1 MLGYAF
7 RVVMNLIQNRT
18 YRGELLRTLVKLY
31 RGLTTPDYV
40 QMCQC
45 LIFLD
50 EPMAVADILGKN
62 RVSLVFIS
70 SKLIISLVEDE
81 IFIASNLIVE
91 DIFQLQD

>member
-50 EPMAVADILGKN
+50 EPMAVADILGKC
-62 RVSLVFIS
+62 RVSLVFII
-70 SKLIISLVEDE
+70 SKLIEVE
-81 IFIASNLIVE
+81 IFIASNLTAR

>member
-50 EPMAVADILGKN
+50 EPMAVADILGEHTN
-62 RVSLVFIS
+62 
-70 SKLIISLVEDE
+70 
-81 IFIASNLIVE
+81 ANT
-91 DIFQLQD
+91 

>member
-50 EPMAVADILGKN
+50 EPMAVADILGMDRNSITYLYK
-62 RVSLVFIS
+62 LQFEKFTS
-70 SKLIISLVEDE
+70 SSGT
-81 IFIASNLIVE
+81 SNFLY
-91 DIFQLQD
+91 

>member
-50 EPMAVADILGKN
+50 EPMAVADILGIYC
-62 RVSLVFIS
+62 LCIIS
-70 SKLIISLVEDE
+70 SKLIITLVGDE
-81 IFIASNLIVE
+81 IFLASNIIAG
-91 DIFQLQD
+91 DIFQLQDK